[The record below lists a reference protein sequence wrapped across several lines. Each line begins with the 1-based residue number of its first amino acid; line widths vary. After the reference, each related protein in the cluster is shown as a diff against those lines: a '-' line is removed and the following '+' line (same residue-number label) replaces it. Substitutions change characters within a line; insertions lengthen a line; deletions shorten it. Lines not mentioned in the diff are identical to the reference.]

1 MEPRPARRPQESQI
15 MATDNS
21 VGAVIVAAGG
31 SSRMK
36 GIDKTFAFLG
46 GRPLIT
52 HTLDRFEEFPP
63 VAEIALVL
71 AADRISQ
78 GRELVGRYGYRK
90 VSQVCA
96 GGERRQDSV
105 RAGLEALTPCR
116 WVIIHDGARPGVDA
130 ALLQRGLDAARQ
142 SPDGAAI
149 AAVPVKDTIKVVSP
163 EREVTATLDRATLY
177 AAQTPQ
183 IFRYDRLRLA
193 HAQFAGDAT
202 DDAAIVESL
211 GDRVTVFMGSWRNL
225 KVTTP
230 EDLAVMAEWV
240 G

>member
-1 MEPRPARRPQESQI
+1 

-21 VGAVIVAAGG
+21 VGAVIVAAGS

-36 GIDKTFAFLG
+36 GIDKTFALLG
-46 GRPLIT
+46 GRPLIA
-52 HTLDRFEEFPP
+52 HTLARFEEFPP

-71 AADRISQ
+71 AADKISQ
-78 GRELVGRYGYRK
+78 GRELVGRYRYRK

-105 RAGLEALTPCR
+105 RVGLEALAPCR

-149 AAVPVKDTIKVVSP
+149 AAVPVKDTIKIVSP
-163 EREVTATLDRATLY
+163 ELKITATPDRATLY

-183 IFRYDRLRLA
+183 IFRYDRLRQA

-202 DDAAIVESL
+202 DDAAMVESL
-211 GDRVTVFMGSWRNL
+211 GYRVTVFMGSWRNL

>member
-1 MEPRPARRPQESQI
+1 

-21 VGAVIVAAGG
+21 VGAVIVAAGS

-36 GIDKTFAFLG
+36 GIDKTFAPLG
-46 GRPLIT
+46 GRPLVA
-52 HTLDRFEEFPP
+52 HTLARFDEFPP

-71 AADRISQ
+71 AADQISQ

-105 RAGLEALTPCR
+105 RVGLEALTPCR

-130 ALLQRGLDAARQ
+130 ALLQRGMDAARR

-202 DDAAIVESL
+202 DDAAMVESL
-211 GDRVTVFMGSWRNL
+211 GYRVTVFTGSGRNL